1 MSYIASRKSA
11 APSISIDS
19 KKKKLLSL
27 SKATNAYG
35 KSIAEK
41 SQSGL
46 NATPYHHLAKKKTK
60 HTIDKEMERMSRTKT
75 MEPGEMWVD
84 KDRSIK
90 RRDDIEIDRLNRF
103 GLDGSINARFRH
115 ASIDQLHLHKDLVE
129 DFRND

>member
-1 MSYIASRKSA
+1 M
-11 APSISIDS
+11 
-19 KKKKLLSL
+19 

-35 KSIAEK
+35 KSTAEK

-46 NATPYHHLAKKKTK
+46 NAMPYHHLAKKKTK

-75 MEPGEMWVD
+75 MGSGEMWVD
-84 KDRSIK
+84 KDRTIK